1 MQPLGKGSFGQV
13 YLVKQKGSMNQYA
26 MKILNKAKIIQANIT
41 RYIQTEKK
49 ILSMISCPFIVKLHY
64 AF

>member
-1 MQPLGKGSFGQV
+1 
-13 YLVKQKGSMNQYA
+13 MNQYA